1 VEIKD
6 LSVVI
11 EKPKSTGSFYTSTV
25 CTVQYSTVQ
34 YSTVLYS
41 TLLYSVVQYN
51 TVQYSIVHFLYSLY
65 TSVEALYHIAAHRCS
80 VKTKYYILAGTS
92 GTKPEIVLLSLS
104 GTCVAAPRGP
114 EKETAAAVSSVT

>member
-1 VEIKD
+1 MEIKD

-25 CTVQYSTVQ
+25 CTVQYSTLQ
-34 YSTVLYS
+34 YSR
-41 TLLYSVVQYN
+41 VQYN
-51 TVQYSIVHFLYSLY
+51 TVQYNIVHFLYSLY